1 MAAKAAG
8 AFIGRRLGPINEPM
22 AGGVEIG
29 AVMIP
34 RPGRAAG
41 PDRGVSCQSPAA
53 AARAR
58 RVTLLVLAMAMM
70 GLTDLGLTLTYMSSV
85 GMLEANPIARAMI
98 EVGGARQLVIY
109 KLFTIALSGGI
120 LYILRR
126 HRAAEVC
133 AWLSCAGLL
142 LLSAHWANYNAAL
155 ASASV
160 DLGVLATDARWVH
173 LAE

>member
-1 MAAKAAG
+1 
-8 AFIGRRLGPINEPM
+8 M
-22 AGGVEIG
+22 AGGVAID

-34 RPGRAAG
+34 RPGRAPT
-41 PDRGVSCQSPAA
+41 PDRGMLCISPAA
-53 AARAR
+53 AARGR

-70 GLTDLGLTLTYMSSV
+70 GLADLGLTLTYMSSV

-98 EVGGARQLVIY
+98 DVGGARQLVIY

-126 HRAAEVC
+126 RRAAEVC
-133 AWLSCAGLL
+133 AWISCSVLL

-155 ASASV
+155 ASATI
-160 DLGVLATDARWVH
+160 DLGVLAADARWVH